1 MQQDKKVNQI
11 PLQINDWQKRHKRR
25 FNRLKRIEII
35 IEVVIYFLVI
45 FVFVFCAYVFSMK
58 IHKNNAQNPN
68 DIKPSQNPSNNEK
81 SEVQKAIT
89 IPDDV
94 HNANTNKQHDEI
106 GIVEFFMDSKNNKE
120 FVIVKEK

>member
-1 MQQDKKVNQI
+1 MQQDKKINQI

-58 IHKNNAQNPN
+58 IHKNDAQNPN

-81 SEVQKAIT
+81 SEVQKAII

-94 HNANTNKQHDEI
+94 HNANANKQYDEI
-106 GIVEFFMDSKNNKE
+106 GIVEFFIDSKNNKE
-120 FVIVKEK
+120 FVIIK

>member
-25 FNRLKRIEII
+25 FNRLKKIEII

-58 IHKNNAQNPN
+58 IHKNDAQNPN

-81 SEVQKAIT
+81 SEVQKAII

-94 HNANTNKQHDEI
+94 HNANTNKQYDEI
-106 GIVEFFMDSKNNKE
+106 GIVEFFIDSKNNKE
-120 FVIVKEK
+120 FVIIK

>member
-25 FNRLKRIEII
+25 FNRLKKIEII

-81 SEVQKAIT
+81 SEVQKAII

-94 HNANTNKQHDEI
+94 HNANANKQYDEI
-106 GIVEFFMDSKNNKE
+106 GIVEFFIDSKNNKE
-120 FVIVKEK
+120 FVIIK

>member
-25 FNRLKRIEII
+25 FNRLKKIEII

-58 IHKNNAQNPN
+58 IHKNDAQNPN

-81 SEVQKAIT
+81 SEVQKAII

-94 HNANTNKQHDEI
+94 HSANANKQYDEI
-106 GIVEFFMDSKNNKE
+106 SIIEFFIDSKNNKE
-120 FVIVKEK
+120 FVIVK

>member
-25 FNRLKRIEII
+25 FNRLKKIEII

-58 IHKNNAQNPN
+58 IHKNDALNPN

-81 SEVQKAIT
+81 SEVQKAII

-94 HNANTNKQHDEI
+94 HSANANKQYDEI
-106 GIVEFFMDSKNNKE
+106 SIIEFFIDSKNNKE

>member
-25 FNRLKRIEII
+25 FNRLKKIEII

-58 IHKNNAQNPN
+58 IHKNDAQNPN

-81 SEVQKAIT
+81 SELQKAII

-94 HNANTNKQHDEI
+94 HNANANKQYDEI
-106 GIVEFFMDSKNNKE
+106 GIVEFFIDSKNNKE

>member
-25 FNRLKRIEII
+25 FNRLKKIEII

-58 IHKNNAQNPN
+58 IHKNDAQNPN

-81 SEVQKAIT
+81 SEVQKAII

-94 HNANTNKQHDEI
+94 HNANANKQYDEI
-106 GIVEFFMDSKNNKE
+106 GIVEFFIDSKNNKE